1 MEQKKIGA
9 FLKGL
14 RQEKQITQEQLAQ
27 QMNVSRR
34 TVSRWETGNNLPD
47 LSVLVELADFYGVD
61 LREIFDGERS
71 DKGVD
76 TELKNTMLQAAAYTD
91 SVKET
96 IIRRIHRLFIVGCIA
111 FLFYLAALFFGP
123 EEATPLFDFIKGMTL
138 GISFGMVVVGTIM
151 TSKYAGRIVQW
162 KVDHKILSA

>member
-1 MEQKKIGA
+1 M
-9 FLKGL
+9 
-14 RQEKQITQEQLAQ
+14 
-27 QMNVSRR
+27 
-34 TVSRWETGNNLPD
+34 
-47 LSVLVELADFYGVD
+47 LVELADFYGVD